1 MQHALMSMPQ
11 VSNLVEKLSSGY
23 LKSLFSE
30 LISHLAA
37 LNEMVEVRSCDF
49 EVRIELSNNLICR
62 IVPYRELLHI
72 QVGDRPGWEV
82 RIRDEQGYFEALDM
96 CISQYLKM
104 FCPS

>member
-1 MQHALMSMPQ
+1 MQHALTGVPQ
-11 VSNLVEKLSSGY
+11 VSNLVERLSSGY

-30 LISHLAA
+30 LILHLSA
-37 LNEMVEVRSCDF
+37 LNDEVEVRSCDI

-72 QVGDRPGWEV
+72 QVGDCPGWEV

-104 FCPS
+104 FRPS